1 MLMFYLS
8 LLDEQYHP
16 IFLEFHARYERRL
29 YAVALGILK
38 KHAMA
43 EDAVSASM
51 IKIIEHFDQFLKI
64 YNRARSEIGPWA
76 VTIVKNTAL
85 DLLRKEGR
93 SGNLDE
99 DWDAPAPEDTEGE
112 TSYRRLV
119 DIIAAMPLSYRQVL
133 DLRLVGEWSI
143 KEIARATG
151 LSEAAVRG
159 RVKRGLELL
168 REELEKEGYAYDRR

>member
-76 VTIVKNTAL
+76 VIIVKNAAR
-85 DLLRKEGR
+85 DILRKESR
-93 SGNLDE
+93 TMPLEETWELS
-99 DWDAPAPEDTEGE
+99 APEHLEGE
-112 TSYRRLV
+112 SAFLRPVELIRSRPET
-119 DIIAAMPLSYRQVL
+119 YRQVL
-133 DLRLVGEWSI
+133 ELRCAAGWT
-143 KEIARATG
+143 AREFACPMG
-151 LSEAAVRG
+151 LSESAVSKRIERG
-159 RVKRGLELL
+159 RALL
-168 REELEKEGYAYDRR
+168 IEKLRDEGYAYERR

>member
-1 MLMFYLS
+1 M
-8 LLDEQYHP
+8 
-16 IFLEFHARYERRL
+16 
-29 YAVALGILK
+29 
-38 KHAMA
+38 
-43 EDAVSASM
+43 
-51 IKIIEHFDQFLKI
+51 
-64 YNRARSEIGPWA
+64 
-76 VTIVKNTAL
+76 KNTAL